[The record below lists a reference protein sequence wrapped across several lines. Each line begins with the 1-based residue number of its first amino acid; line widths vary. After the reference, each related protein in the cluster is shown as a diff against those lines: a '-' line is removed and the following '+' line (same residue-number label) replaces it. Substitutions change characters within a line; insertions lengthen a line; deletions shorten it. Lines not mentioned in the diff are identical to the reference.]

1 MTKIKKV
8 IYIIETRFNKRDYD
22 RFGIEILKKN
32 GFEVEVWDFTPFLG
46 SHEYRR
52 IEPPD
57 PIKWDKLILF
67 EEEKK
72 ALDALLGLDPSDAG
86 KEAYSHPVTI
96 AYLPKNGACPL
107 LVERDGL
114 RVVHPQEKL

>member
-46 SHEYRR
+46 SHEYR
-52 IEPPD
+52 
-57 PIKWDKLILF
+57 KM
-67 EEEKK
+67 
-72 ALDALLGLDPSDAG
+72 G
-86 KEAYSHPVTI
+86 
-96 AYLPKNGACPL
+96 
-107 LVERDGL
+107 
-114 RVVHPQEKL
+114 